1 MATTSV
7 QVGLRVR
14 PLTAKETLANCS
26 ECISY
31 IPSEPQVI
39 IGSDRSFTFDH
50 VFPPDTP
57 QRNVYDQC
65 VAPLIDKFLDG
76 FNATILAYGQTGS
89 GKTYSMGTGLDGNV
103 HTENQGIVPRAIYA
117 LFADLPRRYPPPS
130 SYTVKVSFLELYNEE
145 LVDLL
150 NPAREPAPGTAT
162 GGPSRPGTA
171 ASTSS
176 RGGELGVRIRE
187 DEFGNIKWLNARE
200 EECTSPEQLLGFL
213 AKGSLCR
220 TTGSTDMNMVSS
232 RSHAIFSVAL
242 QLTKVKEEIGETKEI
257 TCKFHFVDLAGSER
271 LKKTNAEGARAREG
285 IAINSGLLAL
295 GNVISALGD
304 EARLEKGGTVHVPYR
319 DSKLTRLLQDSLGGN
334 SQTLMLACVSPAD
347 SNFQETLNTLKYAN
361 RARNIKNKVTVNQ
374 TVAANSVEVQQ
385 LRTQITRLKLE
396 LAALREQYGLANP
409 PSQSPSLENL
419 ARLQDVGVGGGAAA
433 AGLRE
438 RVTDLQNER
447 TKLEVHIQQLQRRI
461 KALELQLINVQAERD
476 MLLMDRDKLA
486 VPTEMVDPDTAMG
499 ENGESPPPAP
509 VVVNPIITAY
519 LTKITDLRHQL
530 NDRETEIVMLKQRM
544 AALASKSS
552 ALAFEAG
559 GGSVASLPRS
569 GSFSA
574 TSAMAAS
581 AASFKFVVPGSD
593 GRSERSV
600 DMTLERARQ
609 QIREDMN
616 LLSTSMARAAT
627 ADGGA
632 PVQSPPRPGSVY
644 SETDTDLSELDRPL
658 DLPSALDVPTWA
670 ATPSVPGGN
679 GGDTASLA
687 SAPELIAAQVMP
699 TESVYKTLHKIQADI
714 AIKEEL
720 IQQVEQSQR
729 EYKAMR
735 STYEEKVMQLQAN
748 ITAVKNERDM
758 ALTKLQGT
766 GREKEKDIRARYE
779 TKVKQ
784 LLGEISTLRRT
795 HLEATKAM
803 NSSKKSEY
811 VLRQMKTSI
820 EALKAEKQR
829 LLKKMREDAERARE
843 HAQASEREIQKLRRK
858 ERLATEM
865 AKKYER
871 NFELQKVLLK
881 RRAEEIVASH
891 QKLKDVTALLKRSSV
906 QKTITKNT
914 PLTGSARRLSTMSAV
929 AAASLRS
936 LADEQSE
943 IAMSFRKNQL
953 TKDMEAVV
961 VSQQQSQQM
970 EELLTKRKKLVEE
983 QVELLRERERVVQA
997 EAQRLGTTPDYSA
1010 QQYMDDRLEL
1020 IAAELQYVE
1029 ARLKALQAE
1038 VVQDKSENSYEAIC
1052 NMVRSL
1058 THDEAVS
1065 LLQSLVDDF
1074 IQVQILSRNQAIEV
1088 RNLETQTEQLRKN
1101 LLLMRQ
1107 TAMSNAV
1114 DYEKRIKTM
1123 AVSKY
1128 LQEQQ
1133 QPGGGGG
1140 GATSVGPGPD
1150 GMDRLMDIA
1159 LFANQQQQQRTGRSR
1174 ATSPNS
1180 ATSSRTARQG
1190 DDDAMSI
1197 TSASSSTSPQKHDP
1211 YHPRPQRVS
1220 SGSAQGTS
1228 GPNASA
1234 GSAQA
1239 AATRRAPRAPASSS
1253 GQDVFER
1260 LAKTFTVASQA
1271 KVRDR
1276 DSVQHDS
1283 GDLTGVF
1290 ASANA
1295 PPGADLTRRMSHD
1308 RGLGGY
1314 NGSGSVVNL
1323 APPVET
1329 SASGSASRPA
1339 GELEIRDVVMGEE
1352 DSY

>member
-150 NPAREPAPGTAT
+150 NPAREPAPGAA
-162 GGPSRPGTA
+162 PSRPGTA

-176 RGGELGVRIRE
+176 RGGDLGVRIRE

-242 QLTKVKEEIGETKEI
+242 QLTKVNEELEETKEI

-486 VPTEMVDPDTAMG
+486 VPTEMVDPDSAMG
-499 ENGESPPPAP
+499 ENGEFPPPQP
-509 VVVNPIITAY
+509 VVVNPVITAY

-530 NDRETEIVMLKQRM
+530 NDRETEIVMLKQSM

-552 ALAFEAG
+552 ALAFEA

-581 AASFKFVVPGSD
+581 AASFKFVVPGGD

-632 PVQSPPRPGSVY
+632 PVQSPPRPGSAY

-670 ATPSVPGGN
+670 ATPSAPGSAGGN
-679 GGDTASLA
+679 AASLA
-687 SAPELIAAQVMP
+687 SAPDSIAAQVVP

-748 ITAVKNERDM
+748 IMAVKNERDM

-891 QKLKDVTALLKRSSV
+891 QKLKNVTALLKRSSV

-943 IAMSFRKNQL
+943 ISMSFRKNQL

-1123 AVSKY
+1123 TVSKY

-1133 QPGGGGG
+1133 QTGGGGG

-1150 GMDRLMDIA
+1150 GLDRLMDIA
-1159 LFANQQQQQRTGRSR
+1159 LFANQQRTGRSR
-1174 ATSPNS
+1174 VTSPNS

-1197 TSASSSTSPQKHDP
+1197 TSASSSTSPQKHDL
-1211 YHPRPQRVS
+1211 YHPRPQRTS
-1220 SGSAQGTS
+1220 SGSGQGSS
-1228 GPNASA
+1228 GSNPSG

-1239 AATRRAPRAPASSS
+1239 AAARRAPRAPPSNS

-1283 GDLTGVF
+1283 GDLTSVF
-1290 ASANA
+1290 TSANA

-1308 RGLGGY
+1308 RGLGGF

-1329 SASGSASRPA
+1329 SASGSAPRPA